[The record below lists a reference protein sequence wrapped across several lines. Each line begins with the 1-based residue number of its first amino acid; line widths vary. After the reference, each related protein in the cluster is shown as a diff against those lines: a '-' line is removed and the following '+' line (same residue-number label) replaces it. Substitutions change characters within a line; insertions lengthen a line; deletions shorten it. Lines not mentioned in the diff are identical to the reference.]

1 MAYSLSRRRPG
12 RRQNE
17 RKRFARLINALER
30 IRIRDG
36 MTNAELARG
45 IGTGANVVS
54 GWLNGRATGREE
66 SVQRLKAFLKDYRGS
81 EQR

>member
-12 RRQNE
+12 RRENE
-17 RKRFARLINALER
+17 RKRFARLIKALER
-30 IRIRDG
+30 IRTREG

-54 GWLNGRATGREE
+54 GRLNGRAIGREE
-66 SVQRLKAFLKDYRGS
+66 SVQRLTAFLDSYRGS